1 LRQPPTLKI
10 PSKLYLSGDM
20 KLSDLVRFYNQLCD
34 LKTNDVQ
41 QSADRL
47 LSHIVNLSQHL
58 PLENLRADVASS
70 FDRFD
75 NEFEQFKQSIQQQ
88 IREAERPYVQ
98 DSYRR
103 YEGNRSNRYQW
114 FNMDTLPAYLESAPE
129 IRDRKIQA
137 HVNSILNNHLSLS
150 DEGQEIIM
158 NRIIRRCGWQ
168 TTTMVLHPGLEPW
181 LANMVAND
189 PLYLVDESYDLLKPA
204 MAGFNE
210 LQQRRLRTYAI
221 KEDTDQDILGR
232 LPDQQFGLILSW
244 NYFNHRPFEIIRK
257 YLTELYEKL
266 RPGGILMMTYNDCD
280 RWPGVVAVEA
290 EIALYTPGT
299 LIRSFAES
307 LGFEQTFYYHE
318 DGSWSWVEFQ
328 KPGEWESYR
337 GGQLLARISPKPV
350 A

>member
-1 LRQPPTLKI
+1 ML
-10 PSKLYLSGDM
+10 
-20 KLSDLVRFYNQLCD
+20 LSDLVRFYNQLCN
-34 LKTNDVQ
+34 LKPGDAQ
-41 QSADRL
+41 QAADRA
-47 LSHIVNLSQHL
+47 LSHMVTLSQHL
-58 PLENLRADVASS
+58 PLEKLQADILSS
-70 FDRFD
+70 FDRF
-75 NEFEQFKQSIQQQ
+75 NEELEQFKQTIHQQ

-98 DSYRR
+98 KSYQY

-114 FNMDTLPAYLESAPE
+114 FNMDALPAYLESAPE

-137 HVNSILNNHLSLS
+137 HVNSILNNHLPLS
-150 DEGQEIIM
+150 DKGQDLIM
-158 NRIIRRCGWQ
+158 NRITRRSGWQ

-181 LANMVAND
+181 LANMVSND

-204 MAGFNE
+204 MAVFNE
-210 LQQRRLRTYAI
+210 LYQRRLRTYVI
-221 KEDTDQDILGR
+221 KEDTDQHILEQ

-244 NYFNHRPFEIIRK
+244 NYFNHRPFEIIRQ

-290 EIALYTPGT
+290 ETALYTPGT

-318 DGSWSWVEFQ
+318 NGPWSWVEFQ
-328 KPGEWESYR
+328 KPGEWKSYR
-337 GGQLLARISPKPV
+337 GGQPLAKISQKPV
-350 A
+350 AESK